1 MTKHELYYSKYCKY
15 STIILDEM
23 NKQGLHENYDF
34 ICIDTRK
41 MVDNVYHIQLLDG
54 NTKTLPPMINR
65 VPILLLKPNYE
76 ILSGNQILDYIKPQ
90 SKTIDEEKTL
100 LVNEPMNFSLG
111 KDNSVSGVMSD
122 SYSFLDMSPDELSAK
137 GNGGERQLY
146 NYSTLNESGSISTPA
161 LEDKKSKI
169 NYTLDQLQQKRN
181 DEIHINK

>member
-1 MTKHELYYSKYCKY
+1 VVIKIFRLY
-15 STIILDEM
+15 
-23 NKQGLHENYDF
+23 
-34 ICIDTRK
+34 
-41 MVDNVYHIQLLDG
+41 
-54 NTKTLPPMINR
+54 KT
-65 VPILLLKPNYE
+65 
-76 ILSGNQILDYIKPQ
+76 SNQ
-90 SKTIDEEKTL
+90 KTIDEEKTL